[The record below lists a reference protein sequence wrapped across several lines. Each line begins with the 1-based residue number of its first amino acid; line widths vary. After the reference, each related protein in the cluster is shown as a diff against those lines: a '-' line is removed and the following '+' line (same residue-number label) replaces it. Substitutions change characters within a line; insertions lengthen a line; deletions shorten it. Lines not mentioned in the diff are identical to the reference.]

1 MINDKHCFELY
12 GFDVLLDANLK
23 PWLIEVNASPS
34 LSTTTEIDRQIKMNL
49 INDVFRIVI
58 PNDWG
63 EEGSK
68 RGTNTCR
75 ENHVGFFHTIIDES
89 VQESTTDKNGKK
101 TGGFGPGGKKAAQ
114 LWK

>member
-1 MINDKHCFELY
+1 
-12 GFDVLLDANLK
+12 
-23 PWLIEVNASPS
+23 
-34 LSTTTEIDRQIKMNL
+34 MNL

-75 ENHVGFFHTIIDES
+75 ENHVGFFHIIIDES
-89 VQESTTDKNGKK
+89 VQDNTDKNGKK
-101 TGGFGPGGKKAAQ
+101 TAGFGPKKPAA
-114 LWK
+114 

>member
-1 MINDKHCFELY
+1 
-12 GFDVLLDANLK
+12 
-23 PWLIEVNASPS
+23 
-34 LSTTTEIDRQIKMNL
+34 MNL

-75 ENHVGFFHTIIDES
+75 ENHVGFFHIIIDES
-89 VQESTTDKNGKK
+89 V
-101 TGGFGPGGKKAAQ
+101 
-114 LWK
+114 

>member
-1 MINDKHCFELY
+1 MIQDTFK
-12 GFDVLLDANLK
+12 
-23 PWLIEVNASPS
+23 
-34 LSTTTEIDRQIKMNL
+34 
-49 INDVFRIVI
+49 IVI

-68 RGTNTCR
+68 RGTSTCK

-89 VQESTTDKNGKK
+89 VQDNTVMGKGQK
-101 TGGFGPGGKKAAQ
+101 GGFGPGAKKPAAQ